1 MSSHPNENASNASFE
16 FQALAEAVNY
26 RRALISEFAPYL
38 RGCVLEV
45 GAGIGQTTRLLSQL
59 STVKTLFAVE
69 PDPALAAEFQRLQP
83 SIPLTLGTV
92 AGFTEPAVDAIVSV
106 NVLEHI
112 EEDLAELQRYQR
124 LLAPTGGHLC
134 LFVPARQEIYAP
146 LDRDFGHFRRYSKP
160 ALAAQLAAAGF
171 QVEHLHYF
179 NFTGY
184 FAWWLSFR
192 LLGSRSFNPLAVR
205 FYDRVVFPLVHALE
219 SRLCR
224 PPIGQSLLAIARA
237 VG

>member
-26 RRALISEFAPYL
+26 RQALIREFGPYM
-38 RGCVLEV
+38 RGSVLEV

-59 STVKTLFAVE
+59 RTVQTLFAVE
-69 PDPALAAEFQRLQP
+69 PDPALAAEFRRLQP

-92 AGFTEPAVDAIVSV
+92 ADFTELAVDAIVSV
-106 NVLEHI
+106 NVLE
-112 EEDLAELQRYQR
+112 R

-160 ALAAQLAAAGF
+160 ALAAQLAAAGY

-237 VG
+237 VA

>member
-26 RRALISEFAPYL
+26 RQALISEFGPYM
-38 RGCVLEV
+38 RGSVLEV

-59 STVKTLFAVE
+59 STVQTLFAVE

-92 AGFTEPAVDAIVSV
+92 ADFKEPAVDAIVSV

-112 EEDLAELQRYQR
+112 EEDFAELQRYQR
-124 LLAPTGGHLC
+124 LLAPTGGRLC

-160 ALAAQLAAAGF
+160 ALAAQLAEAGY

-205 FYDRVVFPLVHALE
+205 FYDRAVFPLVHALE

-237 VG
+237 VA